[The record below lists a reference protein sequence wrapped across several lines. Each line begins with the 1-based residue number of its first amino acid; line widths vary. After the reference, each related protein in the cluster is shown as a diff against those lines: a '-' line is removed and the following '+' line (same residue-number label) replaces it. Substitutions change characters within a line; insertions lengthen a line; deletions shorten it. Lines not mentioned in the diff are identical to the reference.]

1 MATMKIFAGTSA
13 SSLSELPSPVD
24 LKRSDEQIWSENTGR
39 AQSGSQ
45 KAKMIGDV
53 VATKKTYQ
61 IKWGILTA
69 SQINTINSLLTK
81 GFFYFAAATS
91 LSTAQSNATKFYRS
105 EFTYDVL
112 QAGPNVMYKDAAVS
126 VIEQ

>member
-1 MATMKIFAGTSA
+1 MAIMRIYAGNSA
-13 SSLSELPSPVD
+13 SSLTELPSPVD
-24 LKRSDEQIWSENTGR
+24 LKKSDELIWSENTGR
-39 AQSGSQ
+39 AQSGTN

-53 VATKKTYQ
+53 VATKNKYE

-69 SQINTINSLLTK
+69 TELNSIRTHLPK

-91 LSTAQSNATKFYRS
+91 ASSAQSNASTYYRS
-105 EFTYDVL
+105 EISYDII
-112 QAGPNVMYKDAAVS
+112 QAGPNVYYKDVSVS

>member
-1 MATMKIFAGTSA
+1 MATMKIYAGPSA
-13 SSLSELPSPVD
+13 SNLSELPSPVD
-24 LKRSDEQIWSENTGR
+24 LKRSNEQIWSENTGR
-39 AQSGSQ
+39 AQSGSN

-69 SQINTINSLLTK
+69 AQINTINSLLTT

-91 LSTAQSNATKFYRS
+91 ASAAQSNATKFYKS
-105 EFTYDVL
+105 ELTYDIL
-112 QAGPNVMYKDAAVS
+112 QAGPNVYYKDAAVN

>member
-1 MATMKIFAGTSA
+1 MATMKIYAGTSA
-13 SSLSELPSPVD
+13 SNLQELPSPVD
-24 LKRSDEQIWSENTGR
+24 LKRSNEQIWSENTGR
-39 AQSGSQ
+39 AQSGTN

-53 VATKKTYQ
+53 VANKKTYQ

-69 SQINTINSLLTK
+69 TQINTINSLLTS

-91 LSTAQSNATKFYRS
+91 LSTAQSNATKFYKS
-105 EFTYDVL
+105 ELVYDIL
-112 QAGPNVMYKDAAVS
+112 QAGPNVFYKDAQVT

>member
-1 MATMKIFAGTSA
+1 MAVMKIYAGTSA
-13 SSLSELPSPVD
+13 SSLSELPSPVE
-24 LKRSDEQIWSENTGR
+24 LKRSNEQIWSENTGR
-39 AQSGSQ
+39 AQSGSN
-45 KAKMIGDV
+45 KATMIGDV

-61 IKWGILTA
+61 IKWGILTS

-91 LSTAQSNATKFYRS
+91 LATAQSNATKFYKS
-105 EFTYDVL
+105 ELTYDIL
-112 QAGPNVMYKDAAVS
+112 QAGPNVYYKDAAVS

>member
-1 MATMKIFAGTSA
+1 MAIMRIYAGPSA
-13 SSLSELPSPVD
+13 SSMSELPSPVE
-24 LKRSDEQIWSENTGR
+24 LKRTSEQIWSENTGR
-39 AQSGSQ
+39 AQSGTN

-105 EFTYDVL
+105 EFTYDIL
-112 QAGPNVMYKDAAVS
+112 QAGPTVVYKDAAVS